1 MHKHLEGKNGEVR
14 ENFTKKKKKKK
25 VTDSGVTVFQFGRW
39 VPVKIVVL

>member
-1 MHKHLEGKNGEVR
+1 MEKSEKILP
-14 ENFTKKKKKKK
+14 KKRKKKK